1 MSHHYKPKSTDA
13 RRGPSIDQILSS
25 MDSATPIEA
34 NPEECWDRHH
44 AIAQLIVAGL
54 NNKQIAARIGC
65 TPQTVSNVRN
75 SPVARAQI
83 SRLRGE
89 QEDEVIQAHKLL
101 RDAACDAAQRLVDC
115 VQKEN
120 ADEKLQTD
128 VAFKVLGLAGIVPPK
143 NVNIRG
149 EHKHAVLTADQI
161 VALRDRG
168 QIVRGLEDS
177 VVEEVENS
185 EID

>member
-13 RRGPSIDQILSS
+13 RRGPSIAQILST
-25 MDSATPIEA
+25 MDSSAPVEA

-44 AIAQLIVAGL
+44 AIVQLIVAGL
-54 NNKQIAARIGC
+54 NNKQIAAKIGC

-89 QEDEVIQAHKLL
+89 QEDEVVQAHSLL
-101 RDAACDAAQRLVDC
+101 REAACDAAQRLVDC
-115 VQKEN
+115 VQNEN
-120 ADEKLQTD
+120 ADQKLQTD
-128 VAFKVLGLAGIVPPK
+128 VAFKVLGLAGIVPPR
-143 NVNIRG
+143 NVNVRG

-161 VALRDRG
+161 VALRERG
-168 QIVRGLEDS
+168 QIVRSIEEAA
-177 VVEEVENS
+177 VEEAEYVEN
-185 EID
+185 D